1 MATIIKHEEWQQA
14 SGTAFRQVAYDL
26 TDMAA
31 EADDYLGGVRRE
43 AAKIVEQARRD
54 AAAVRQEAEAAGR
67 RAAEQAIERILDEK
81 VAKQMTT
88 LTPALHA
95 AVEQIRE
102 AKQVWLRQ
110 WESRAVDL
118 AAAIAARLV
127 RGELSRQ
134 PQITLTWVREAL
146 ELATGAG
153 QFAIHLNPGDH
164 QGLER
169 QVSQLA
175 AAVNPTATVRLA
187 ADASVSAGGCRVIT
201 EFGSIDMQIEAQ
213 LERIK
218 QELN

>member
-1 MATIIKHEEWQQA
+1 MATIIKQEAWQQA

-88 LTPALHA
+88 LTPALQA

-102 AKQVWLRQ
+102 AKQAWLLH

-153 QFAIHLNPGDH
+153 EFAIHLNPDDH

-169 QVSQLA
+169 QVAQLA

-201 EFGSIDMQIEAQ
+201 EFGSVDMQIESQ